1 MPTMGVIM
9 KVAAV
14 QFSAQKLFQSA
25 WSNLRQ
31 SLTAE
36 PVEAAQLRVRSRE
49 QSAVAAKL
57 LQAANENDKRVL
69 DLVA

>member
-1 MPTMGVIM
+1 MPTLGVIM
-9 KVAAV
+9 QVAAV
-14 QFSAQKLFQSA
+14 QFSTQKLFQSA

-36 PVEAAQLRVRSRE
+36 PAEAAQLRVRSRE
-49 QSAVAAKL
+49 KSAVAAKL

-69 DLVA
+69 DMLA

>member
-1 MPTMGVIM
+1 MQ
-9 KVAAV
+9 VAAV

-31 SLTAE
+31 SLTVE
-36 PVEAAQLRVRSRE
+36 PAEAAQLRVRSRE
-49 QSAVAAKL
+49 KSAVAAKL

>member
-1 MPTMGVIM
+1 MGVIM
-9 KVAAV
+9 QVAAV

-36 PVEAAQLRVRSRE
+36 PAEAAQLCVRSRE
-49 QSAVAAKL
+49 KSAVAAKL
-57 LQAANENDKRVL
+57 LQAANENDNRVL

>member
-1 MPTMGVIM
+1 MTVIM
-9 KVAAV
+9 QVAAV

-25 WSNLRQ
+25 WSDLRQ

-36 PVEAAQLRVRSRE
+36 PAEAVKLRMKSRE

-57 LQAANENDKRVL
+57 LQVADENDKHVL
-69 DLVA
+69 DMVA

>member
-1 MPTMGVIM
+1 MGVIM
-9 KVAAV
+9 QVAAV

-36 PVEAAQLRVRSRE
+36 PAEAAQLRIRSRE
-49 QSAVAAKL
+49 QSTVAAKL
-57 LQAANENDKRVL
+57 LQVANENDKRVL
-69 DLVA
+69 DMVA

>member
-1 MPTMGVIM
+1 MQ
-9 KVAAV
+9 VAAV

-25 WSNLRQ
+25 WSDLRQ

-36 PVEAAQLRVRSRE
+36 PAEAVKLLMKSQE

-57 LQAANENDKRVL
+57 LQAANENDKHVL
-69 DLVA
+69 DMVA

>member
-1 MPTMGVIM
+1 MGVIM
-9 KVAAV
+9 QVATV
-14 QFSAQKLFQSA
+14 QFSAQRLFQSA

-36 PVEAAQLRVRSRE
+36 PAEAAKLRVRSRE

>member
-1 MPTMGVIM
+1 MGVIM
-9 KVAAV
+9 QVAGIQV
-14 QFSAQKLFQSA
+14 SAQKLSQSA
-25 WSNLRQ
+25 WSDLRQ

-36 PVEAAQLRVRSRE
+36 PAEAAQLRVRSRE